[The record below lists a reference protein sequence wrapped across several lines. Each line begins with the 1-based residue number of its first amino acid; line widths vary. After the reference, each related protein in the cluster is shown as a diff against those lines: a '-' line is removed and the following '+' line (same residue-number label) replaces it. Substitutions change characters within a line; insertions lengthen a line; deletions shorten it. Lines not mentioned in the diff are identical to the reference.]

1 MSSRPAIL
9 ILNGA
14 SGAGKT
20 TLVRALDEM
29 RLPGVGCFHFD
40 SIGVP
45 SPEEMV
51 RGWGGGEQWQAAMA
65 EEWIARLLRNNDGVR
80 VAVLDGQL
88 RPSVLRAQLERLAAP
103 RWRIALAD
111 CGHDERNAR
120 LHGPRAQPDL
130 ATHQMD
136 CWAAY
141 LRGQADALGCPVID
155 TARPMAECVADLAA
169 LVEEMAA
176 AA

>member
-1 MSSRPAIL
+1 MSPQPAIL
-9 ILNGA
+9 VLTGA

-20 TLVRALDEM
+20 ALVRALDDLQ
-29 RLPGVGCFHFD
+29 LPDVGCYHFD

-45 SPEEMV
+45 SPEEMA
-51 RGWGGGEQWQAAMA
+51 RMWGGGEQWQAAMS
-65 EEWIARLLRNNDGVR
+65 EEWIVRLLRNHDGVR
-80 VAVLDGQL
+80 VAVLDGQV
-88 RPSVLRAQLERLAAP
+88 RPSVLRAPLERLGAR

-111 CGHDERNAR
+111 CGHDDRNAR

-141 LRGQADALGCPVID
+141 LRGQADALALPVID
-155 TARPMAECVADLAA
+155 TSRPLAECVAELAEM
-169 LVEEMAA
+169 VKEMAA
-176 AA
+176 EV